1 MIRRTL
7 WYDYIKSNNSH
18 STTAFK
24 KRKERLGRT
33 SKWAVS
39 RLLNEKCRSCDRRS
53 ENRHYYGIKVNPEL
67 GGSVWCR
74 LGRWAGPGSGTRAP
88 PCRRRRRRAHRLA
101 VHHHSHDELL
111 AGLAVARLPA
121 DEEEEAVAVEL
132 EGGVAVVELQRRPG
146 GVAAAV
152 AVVVNREHRVVI
164 VPEICMEID
173 CPPRPR

>member
-1 MIRRTL
+1 M
-7 WYDYIKSNNSH
+7 
-18 STTAFK
+18 
-24 KRKERLGRT
+24 
-33 SKWAVS
+33 
-39 RLLNEKCRSCDRRS
+39 
-53 ENRHYYGIKVNPEL
+53 
-67 GGSVWCR
+67 
-74 LGRWAGPGSGTRAP
+74 
-88 PCRRRRRRAHRLA
+88 
-101 VHHHSHDELL
+101 HHHSHDELL